1 MDKSVCIAH
10 AENIGQE
17 SGGTVRVA
25 SLAEGLV
32 EAGFEVHLVAP
43 KPRSNTEIPNQLSEV
58 EIHTV
63 PVTSKG
69 TLDQIP
75 RALTVS
81 WKARQVAEQHNAILQ
96 VERGTLAG
104 FLTLFGESGYVLDLH
119 DIGFNGPL
127 YQNLPLSPLVTRF
140 VEWMERRG
148 VQKANEVIAVSE
160 PMQRFVE
167 KEWNATDTTVIHNG
181 VRPEILEYGAEQS
194 VESAPNEVAFIGNLN
209 HNIAYEKFCG
219 LAEEIQDIHV
229 HVIGDGVKR
238 PKLEALVEDYD
249 LNNIEVH
256 GYLPDEEAYRILM
269 RAEVCIFPLKD
280 THHTKMAQHMKG
292 FDYGA
297 LRKAIATDRDGTA
310 NILEAHDAALISD
323 PENPEEFISNIRE
336 LLDDKAK
343 RGRLGQRARELAEEF
358 TWERQGKKL
367 LTLLQ
372 SRYKS

>member
-17 SGGTVRVA
+17 SGGTIRVA
-25 SLAEGLV
+25 SLAEGLIK
-32 EAGFEVHLVAP
+32 AGFEVHLVAP
-43 KPRSNTEIPNQLSEV
+43 KPRSNTEIPDQLSEV
-58 EIHTV
+58 EIHTI

-75 RALTVS
+75 RALIVS
-81 WKARQVAEQHNAILQ
+81 WKARQVAKRHNAILQ

-140 VEWMERRG
+140 VEWMERQG

-167 KEWNATDTTVIHNG
+167 KEWNATNTTVIHNG
-181 VRPEILEYGAEQS
+181 VRPEILEYGTEQS
-194 VESAPNEVAFIGNLN
+194 MEPASNEVAFIGNLN
-209 HNIAYEKFCG
+209 HNIAYEKFCH

-229 HVIGDGVKR
+229 HVIGNGVKR
-238 PKLEALVEDYD
+238 SKLEELVEDHN
-249 LNNIEVH
+249 LNNIELH
-256 GYLPDEEAYRILM
+256 GYLPDKEAYHILM

-297 LRKAIATDRDGTA
+297 LQKAIATDRDGTA
-310 NILEAHDAALISD
+310 NILESHDAALVSD
-323 PENPEEFISNIRE
+323 PGTPEEFISNTRE
-336 LLDDKAK
+336 LLNGKAK
-343 RGRLGQRARELAEEF
+343 RNRLGQRARELAEEF
-358 TWERQGKKL
+358 TWERQGEKL
-367 LTLLQ
+367 VTLLQ
-372 SRYKS
+372 SRI

>member
-1 MDKSVCIAH
+1 MNKCVCIAH

-17 SGGTVRVA
+17 SGGTIRVA

-32 EAGFEVHLVAP
+32 EAGYDVHIVAP
-43 KPRSNTEIPNQLSEV
+43 KPRSNTEIPDQLSEV

-81 WKARQVAEQHNAILQ
+81 WKARQVAKQHNAILQ

-167 KEWNATDTTVIHNG
+167 EEWNATETAVIHNG
-181 VRPEILEYGAEQS
+181 VRPEILEYGNERS

-209 HNIAYEKFCG
+209 HNIAYEKFCF
-219 LAEEIQDIHV
+219 LAEEIQDIRI

-238 PKLEALVEDYD
+238 SKLQTLVDNYNLD
-249 LNNIEVH
+249 NVKVH
-256 GYLPDEEAYRILM
+256 GYLPDEEAYELLM
-269 RAEVCIFPLKD
+269 RSEVCIFPLKD

-297 LRKAIATDRDGTA
+297 LKKAIATDRDGTA
-310 NILEAHDAALISD
+310 NILESHDAALISD
-323 PENPEEFISNIRE
+323 PGKPEEFILNVRE
-336 LLDDKAK
+336 LLNDEAK
-343 RGRLGQRARELAEEF
+343 RSRLGQRARKVAEKF
-358 TWERQGKKL
+358 TWERQGEKLVKL
-367 LTLLQ
+367 LR
-372 SRYKS
+372 SRG

>member
-17 SGGTVRVA
+17 SGGTIRVA

-32 EAGFEVHLVAP
+32 EAGLEVHLVAP
-43 KPRSNTEIPNQLSEV
+43 KPRSDTEIPDQLSEV

-104 FLTLFGESGYVLDLH
+104 FLTLFGESGYALDLH

-127 YQNLPLSPLVTRF
+127 YQNLPLSPLATRF

-167 KEWNATDTTVIHNG
+167 KKWNATDTTVIHNG

-194 VESAPNEVAFIGNLN
+194 IEPAPNEVAFIGNLN
-209 HNIAYEKFCG
+209 HNIAYEKFCY

-238 PKLEALVEDYD
+238 TKLEVLVENHN

-310 NILEAHDAALISD
+310 NILESHDAALISN
-323 PENPEEFISNIRE
+323 PGNPEEFISNTRE
-336 LLDDKAK
+336 LLDDKTK
-343 RGRLGQRARELAEEF
+343 RSRLGQRARELAEEF
-358 TWERQGKKL
+358 TWERQGEKL
-367 LTLLQ
+367 VTLLQ
-372 SRYKS
+372 SRV

>member
-1 MDKSVCIAH
+1 MNKSICIAH

-17 SGGTVRVA
+17 SGGTIRVA
-25 SLAEGLV
+25 SLADSLV
-32 EAGFEVHLVAP
+32 DAGYDVHLVAP
-43 KPRSNTEIPNQLSEV
+43 KPRSNTEIPDQLSEV

-81 WKARQVAEQHNAILQ
+81 WKARQVAKQHNAILQ

-104 FLTLFGESGYVLDLH
+104 FLTLFGESDYVLDLH

-160 PMQRFVE
+160 PMKSFVE
-167 KEWNATDTTVIHNG
+167 EEWNATNTTVIHNG
-181 VRPEILEYGAEQS
+181 VRPEILKYGAERS
-194 VESAPNEVAFIGNLN
+194 VESTPDEVAFIGNLN
-209 HNIAYEKFCG
+209 HNIAYEKFCF
-219 LAEEIQDIHV
+219 LAKEIQDIQV

-238 PKLEALVEDYD
+238 SKLETLIEDHN

-256 GYLPDEEAYRILM
+256 GYLPDEEAYNILM
-269 RAEVCIFPLKD
+269 RAEVCIFPVKD

-297 LRKAIATDRDGTA
+297 LKKAIATDRDGTA
-310 NILEAHDAALISD
+310 NILEAHNAALISD
-323 PENPEEFISNIRE
+323 PGKPEEFVSNVGE
-336 LLDDKAK
+336 LLDDEPK
-343 RGRLGQRARELAEEF
+343 RSRLGQRARELAEEF
-358 TWERQGKKL
+358 TWERQGEKL
-367 LTLLQ
+367 VTLLQ
-372 SRYKS
+372 SRL